1 MEYTLPLM
9 KKVLQKYERQGRVTS
24 DLLIPILSQDEFLS
38 DYFNKIQDLR
48 KELLSLKKEGDKFRI
63 EDKKE
68 EINELKL
75 RYKAFLEEFLQN
87 VLDRLHD
94 KDYTLNL
101 KTFELDGKNIYQV
114 EPSLENL
121 LLMGML
127 NRNLRSCYKVQPA
140 NRIAI
145 LNVLRNLLAEKHEAI
160 LLRLDIKSFFE
171 SISFDKLLDKL
182 EDDGI
187 LCPESFKLLE
197 QIRISYKCKGKT
209 NVGVPRGVPCSSFLA
224 EIYMRDID
232 SRIKGIPGVYFYQR
246 YVDDMVVL
254 IYPKDASQT
263 PSVYYDDICK
273 IVNSKG
279 LELHLKSEENKT
291 KLIDSRKTGIIS
303 FSYLGYHI
311 QIRKG
316 KVSFTL
322 SHDKYSHYEE
332 WLRQAFRTF
341 KYDLSSEKRQGSAL
355 TRLLHQLRMMT
366 SNYHLAGNKHYIM
379 SGIFYK
385 YPLLTS
391 TSQLVNLDDLLSEE
405 LRKLSVNDIPLKM
418 GNYKNRKFSQSETLD
433 YIIKRCSKYSFV
445 KGYREVKV
453 SHIYLNNFK
462 KYKKI

>member
-9 KKVLQKYERQGRVTS
+9 KKVLQKYERQGRITS
-24 DLLIPILSQDEFLS
+24 NLLIPILLQEESLS
-38 DYFNKIQDLR
+38 DYFNKIRNLH

-63 EDKKE
+63 EDKKD

-94 KDYTLNL
+94 KDYALNL
-101 KTFELDGKNIYQV
+101 KTFQLDGKNIYQV

-145 LNVLRNLLAEKHEAI
+145 LYVLRNLLEEKHEVI
-160 LLRLDIKSFFE
+160 LLRLDVKSFFE
-171 SISFDKLLDKL
+171 SISFDKLLTKL

-197 QIRISYKCKGKT
+197 QIKMSYMGKGKT

-232 SRIKGIPGVYFYQR
+232 SRIKSIPGVYFYQR

-254 IYPKDASQT
+254 IYPKDASTT
-263 PSVYYDDICK
+263 PSVYYDEICK

-279 LELHLKSEENKT
+279 LELHSKSEGNKT
-291 KLIDSRKTGIIS
+291 
-303 FSYLGYHI
+303 
-311 QIRKG
+311 
-316 KVSFTL
+316 
-322 SHDKYSHYEE
+322 
-332 WLRQAFRTF
+332 
-341 KYDLSSEKRQGSAL
+341 
-355 TRLLHQLRMMT
+355 
-366 SNYHLAGNKHYIM
+366 N
-379 SGIFYK
+379 
-385 YPLLTS
+385 
-391 TSQLVNLDDLLSEE
+391 
-405 LRKLSVNDIPLKM
+405 
-418 GNYKNRKFSQSETLD
+418 
-433 YIIKRCSKYSFV
+433 
-445 KGYREVKV
+445 
-453 SHIYLNNFK
+453 
-462 KYKKI
+462 